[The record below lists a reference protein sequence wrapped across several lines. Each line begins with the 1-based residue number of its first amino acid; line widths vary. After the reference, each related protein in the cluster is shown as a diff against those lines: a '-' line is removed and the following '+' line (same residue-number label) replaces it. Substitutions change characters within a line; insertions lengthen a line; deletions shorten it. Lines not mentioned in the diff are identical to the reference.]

1 MYHGAYTILVS
12 NLSGHIDKCVSRD
25 RNMCDMLW
33 CSLEGQA
40 KASQSVSGKI
50 GAAAVIDG
58 REAPKERALP
68 LWNDLP
74 RKGKTYLIT
83 TLRTCA
89 REVEE
94 HILWKKDIISD

>member
-1 MYHGAYTILVS
+1 MRQERETSFPAHLGCETCACRGPADTVYHGAYTVLVS
-12 NLSGHIDKCVSRD
+12 NLSWHIDKSVSRD

-33 CSLEGQA
+33 CSLEEHA

-58 REAPKERALP
+58 RGAPKERALP

-74 RKGKTYLIT
+74 
-83 TLRTCA
+83 
-89 REVEE
+89 
-94 HILWKKDIISD
+94 